1 MTNKINK
8 IIITFVLVFFAL
20 FVFSFNA
27 FADYPEKPIKI
38 MVGHGAG
45 GSTDVV
51 ARTFA
56 AFLSKY
62 LKSPVV
68 VNNMPGGGG
77 RIMLNHV
84 NSQPADGY
92 TLCMVVTP
100 SYINVQL
107 LRKPDWNLNKFTY
120 LGGVGGG
127 DTNGLIVSYDSKIK
141 TFANLLDAAQKGPIT
156 LAGTSVGS
164 NSWLMAVMLRQYV
177 KGFKFEYVPYD
188 SGNKATM
195 AIVGGH
201 MTVGV
206 ASTINFPDLVK
217 EKKIRILGVASEK
230 RLDTLPDAVTFVE
243 MGYPDVQIETKQVF
257 AGPPGL
263 AKDVTEK
270 LIAAAKKAVADP
282 EFSTLAA
289 KQGFS
294 VDPMSAQQTDQS
306 VKKTYG
312 VIQQVLKETGE
323 LK

>member
-1 MTNKINK
+1 MSEAGRKTIW
-8 IIITFVLVFFAL
+8 IMLAFFAI
-20 FVFSFNA
+20 FAFAFNA
-27 FADYPEKPIKI
+27 HAAYPDKPIKI
-38 MVGHGAG
+38 LVGHGAG

-62 LKSPVV
+62 LKNPVV

-77 RIMLNHV
+77 RIMLN
-84 NSQPADGY
+84 NIKSEPADGY

-107 LRKPDWNLNKFTY
+107 LRKPSWDLTKFTY
-120 LGGVGGG
+120 MGGVGGG
-127 DTNGLIVSYDSKIK
+127 DSTGLVVSYDSKIK
-141 TFANLLDAAQKGPIT
+141 TFDELLALSKKEPVT

-164 NSWLMAVMLRQYV
+164 NSWLMATMLGHYV

-201 MTVGV
+201 VTVGV

-217 EKKIRILGVASEK
+217 EKKIRVLGVASEK
-230 RLDTLPDAVTFVE
+230 RLTYVPDAPTFVE
-243 MGYPDVQIETKQVF
+243 MGYPEVEIVTRQVF
-257 AGPPGL
+257 GGAPGL
-263 AKDVTEK
+263 AKDVAEK
-270 LIAAAKKAVADP
+270 LTKATQEAVSDP
-282 EFSTLAA
+282 EFLKLAA
-289 KQGFS
+289 RQGFS
-294 VDPMSAQQTDQS
+294 VDPMSAAQTAQMVD
-306 VKKTYG
+306 KTYKS
-312 VIQQVLKETGE
+312 IQKVLKETGA